1 MKLSLVAVLALL
13 LCSAC
18 GAGRGPATAPPTS
31 SPRPASPAKL
41 IILSPSSGEV
51 IHGST
56 VHLKA
61 RLTGATAGG
70 AAATPTGP
78 GFIHTYLDGKIVSI
92 EIASVNEVTEQMIH
106 GLTPGRHLLRVE
118 LVGPTH
124 LPLHPRVIATV
135 TFVAKR

>member
-1 MKLSLVAVLALL
+1 MKLSLVAVLAIL

-18 GAGRGPATAPPTS
+18 GGGRQPATAPPTS

-70 AAATPTGP
+70 ATATPTGP
-78 GFIHTYLDGKIVSI
+78 GFIHIYLDGNIVSI
-92 EIASVNEVTEQMIH
+92 EIASVNQVTEQTIH

-118 LVGPTH
+118 LFGPTH